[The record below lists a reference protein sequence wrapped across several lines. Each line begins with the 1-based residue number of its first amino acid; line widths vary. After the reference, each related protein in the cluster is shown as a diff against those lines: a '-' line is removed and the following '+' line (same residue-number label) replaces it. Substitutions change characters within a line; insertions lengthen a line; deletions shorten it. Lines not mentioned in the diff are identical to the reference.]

1 MIKRGIPASDH
12 VSPCASQELN
22 NKVDQMNEKFN
33 IATGIFPGR
42 NSSEG
47 IMLCGY
53 EWGGSGEET
62 GDPLVTEEPLTADI
76 PVVFSNKAPRYGQ
89 AANSWPYDRRII
101 DWFGFWGHQLRR
113 DETGGDF
120 EKCLL
125 QTNWCDTQNVKVT
138 GDYYEKLLADAQVA
152 NFIKHIA
159 EFKPRLIFFFGS
171 TMINILQNEKV
182 LTPFKDVMG
191 SIVRPLEIYTKPFDG
206 REFKVGFQGFEKCK
220 IVALPHPS
228 GSQGLSNDYIKLF
241 APEMGER
248 IAEVKRFK
256 GIA

>member
-1 MIKRGIPASDH
+1 MPDRFVL
-12 VSPCASQELN
+12 VSGTVGDRN
-22 NKVDQMNEKFN
+22 NMNKKFN
-33 IATGIFPGR
+33 IATGIFPGW
-42 NSSEG
+42 NHSKG

-53 EWGGSGEET
+53 EWGGGGEET
-62 GDPLVTEEPLTADI
+62 GDSLATEELLTAEA

-89 AANSWPYDRRII
+89 VANSWPYDRRII
-101 DWFGFWGHQLRR
+101 EWFGFWGHQLRR

-138 GDYYEKLLADAQVA
+138 GHYYEKLLADDQVA

-171 TMINILQNEKV
+171 AMINLLQNAKV

-191 SIVRPLEIYTKPFDG
+191 NVTQPLEVVTKPFDG
-206 REFKVGFQGFEKCK
+206 KKFKVGFQGFENCR
-220 IVALPHPS
+220 IIALPHPS
-228 GSQGLSNDYIKLF
+228 GSRGLNNEYIKLF
-241 APEMGER
+241 TQEIGER

-256 GIA
+256 GIF